1 MKSQLNLYIVAYIPY
16 QSVLLDNLQNNIS
29 STLSM
34 KLELDITI
42 LRLIIY
48 KYFSRNWTFLKYY
61 NYEIL
66 NTET

>member
-34 KLELDITI
+34 KLELGITI